1 MEDFADDP
9 NAYEEPRP
17 EPAPD
22 IRPYLE
28 RLIGWG
34 QAHAPAVARAA
45 EAVELARKRL
55 SHLALFGPGD
65 LVPIAMSIHMRT
77 TGSDRPFVVIDPR
90 RKIDPS
96 CSRSAARSLATL
108 GEAMDAA
115 RGGTVCIRAIRR
127 PLDWDTA
134 SARLADPDEDV
145 RLTVCYPESRLG
157 DIELCRPAPVVVA
170 PLAGRDMHRMIDE
183 YSEEAQEALGMPAPT
198 TATQRAWMIG
208 YCHDHNALEAAV
220 RRFLALSCT
229 RGMCE
234 AAYHLGMAP
243 VSLSRWMRR
252 RGLTVQ
258 MVTGQADLP
267 SSAPPPP
274 ASGP

>member
-1 MEDFADDP
+1 MESFSDADDP
-9 NAYEEPRP
+9 NAYQEPRP

-34 QAHAPAVARAA
+34 LEHAPAVARAT

-55 SHLALFGPGD
+55 SHLAMFGPGD

-77 TGSDRPFVVIDPR
+77 VGGDRPFVVIDPR
-90 RKIDPS
+90 RKIDP
-96 CSRSAARSLATL
+96 CCGRSAARSLATL

-127 PLDWDTA
+127 PRDWDT
-134 SARLADPDEDV
+134 SSVRLADPDEDV
-145 RLTVCYPESRLG
+145 RLTVCYPQSRLG
-157 DIELCRPAPVVVA
+157 DIELSRPTPVVVA
-170 PLAGRDMHRMIDE
+170 DLAGRDIHRLIDE
-183 YSEEAQEALGMPAPT
+183 YSEEARAALGMPSPT
-198 TATQRAWMIG
+198 TAAQRAWIIA
-208 YCHDHNALEAAV
+208 YCHDHNAVECAV

-229 RGMCE
+229 SGMCE

-258 MVTGQADLP
+258 MVTGAAPLP
-267 SSAPPPP
+267 AAGALTP
-274 ASGP
+274 